1 MIPVTREETATR
13 PNAPQVFTVDP
24 GEIAVTDDRN
34 TSLVAESLGSGVA
47 VCIWDPET
55 HVAGLLHVLLPDSA
69 NHAADLA
76 QAHPAWFA
84 DTGIPLLLQ
93 IAANYGWQ
101 RSRSL
106 IYLLGGAE
114 VDGAMLPRVQVGRR
128 NIVAARKA
136 LWSAGM
142 LITREITGGHDA
154 RNLALSVCTGT
165 LEFGEDGS
173 RIVVQ
178 MEGNDGRWVG

>member
-1 MIPVTREETATR
+1 MIPNTCEETATGT
-13 PNAPQVFTVDP
+13 NAPVFTVDL

-34 TSLVAESLGSGVA
+34 TSLVAHSLGSGVA

-55 HVAGLLHVLLPDSA
+55 HVAGLLHVLLPDSDK
-69 NHAADLA
+69 HADLV

-93 IAANYGWQ
+93 IATNYGCQ

-136 LWSAGM
+136 LWSAGV
-142 LITREITGGHDA
+142 LIAREITGGNVPRD
-154 RNLALSVCTGT
+154 LALSVCTGT
-165 LEFGEDGS
+165 LEVNAGDS
-173 RIVVQ
+173 RMVVQ
-178 MEGNDGRWVG
+178 MEGNDGRWIS